1 MKIAAQLKL
10 VSAFTVL
17 VLICLAGW
25 LAFKTSGLSRDFAR
39 YRSAQDTVA
48 ELGDMRATMLTIS
61 RLDPLN
67 EHAQA
72 QLDAANAEVT
82 QNAQRI
88 AGALT
93 QDQAQALQG
102 SLKGHWSAFVQQY
115 QSAIKIASTSP
126 QDALNIPDQ
135 AWHNE
140 LEPLLA
146 TVETLRDAAA
156 KAGQDATATIDS
168 HVRQL
173 LAATLVPLALTGL
186 LIVAS
191 QLYFSRMLSRR
202 MRSMNHVSQQL
213 QTGDL
218 THRMPAGKDEI
229 GELGAALNH
238 FLDQLAGTL
247 REARQ
252 AARTTRSDATAV
264 TGLAQAIHGD
274 ASVQTTHLQ
283 DIVGSS
289 STLQEAALQ
298 MGTQAAQ
305 AGDIART
312 TQQAVDDAHQAGEA
326 SLRRLQTLGEEFA
339 ITDQA
344 MHALAGS
351 VQDII
356 RVAGA
361 IEKIA
366 QQTNLLALNAAIE
379 AARAGESGRGFA
391 VVADEV
397 RKLSLDTTLATQNI
411 RKILSDTDSR
421 TQATLAAMDAANERV
436 TQCRDD
442 GATVAAALER
452 ISQAAQQVSHMME
465 GIAAATE
472 EQGSAT
478 QAINQRLSGI
488 GTSASQ
494 SITRTQD
501 MLGQMRALVGV
512 ADGMEQQL
520 TGFRF

>member
-10 VSAFTVL
+10 VSVFTVL

-61 RLDPLN
+61 RLDPLS

-72 QLDAANAEVT
+72 QLDAANTEVM
-82 QNAQRI
+82 QNAQHVTS
-88 AGALT
+88 ALVH
-93 QDQAQALQG
+93 DQADALQG
-102 SLKGHWSAFVQQY
+102 GLKGHWSAFVQQY
-115 QSAIKIASTSP
+115 QSAIKIAATSP

-146 TVETLRDAAA
+146 TVETLRDRAS
-156 KAGQDATATIDS
+156 KAGQEATGTIDS

-173 LAATLVPLALTGL
+173 LAATLAPLILTGL

-191 QLYFSRMLSRR
+191 QLYFSRTLSQR
-202 MRSMNHVSQQL
+202 MRSMNSVSQQL

-229 GELGAALNH
+229 GELGTALNH

-247 REARQ
+247 REARS
-252 AARTTRSDATAV
+252 AAQSTRTDAAAV
-264 TGLAQAIHGD
+264 TQLAQAIHGD
-274 ASVQTTHLQ
+274 ASEQTHHLR
-283 DIVGSS
+283 DIVDSS
-289 STLQEAALQ
+289 STLREAALQ

-305 AGDIART
+305 AGEIAHA

-326 SLRRLQTLGEEFA
+326 SLLRLQTLGEEFA

-356 RVAGA
+356 RVASV

-397 RKLSLDTTLATQNI
+397 RKLSLDTTNATQNI
-411 RKILSDTDSR
+411 RTILSDTDSR
-421 TQATLAAMDAANERV
+421 TQATLTAMAAANERV
-436 TQCRDD
+436 AQCRDD
-442 GATVAAALER
+442 GAIVATALER
-452 ISQAAQQVSHMME
+452 ISQAAEQVSRMME
-465 GIAAATE
+465 GIASATE

-478 QAINQRLSGI
+478 EAINQRLSGI
-488 GTSASQ
+488 GASAGQ
-494 SITRTQD
+494 SITRTQN
-501 MLGQMRALVGV
+501 MLGQMRALAGV

>member
-1 MKIAAQLKL
+1 MKIAVQLKL

-25 LAFKTSGLSRDFAR
+25 LAFQTSGLARDFAR
-39 YRSAQDTVA
+39 YRNAQDTVA

-72 QLDAANAEVT
+72 QLDAATAEVN

-88 AGALT
+88 APALAH
-93 QDQAQALQG
+93 DQTEALRAG
-102 SLKGHWSAFVQQY
+102 LKGHWASFVQQY
-115 QSAIKIASTSP
+115 QSAIKIAATSP
-126 QDALNIPDQ
+126 QDALNMPDQ

-146 TVETLRDAAA
+146 TVETLRDGAA

-168 HVRQL
+168 HVHQL
-173 LAATLVPLALTGL
+173 LAAILAPLVVTGL
-186 LIVAS
+186 LIVIS
-191 QLYFSRMLSRR
+191 QLYFSRMLSQR
-202 MRSMNHVSQQL
+202 MRSMNNVSRQL

-229 GELGAALNH
+229 GELGVALNH
-238 FLDQLAGTL
+238 FLDQLAATL

-252 AARTTRSDATAV
+252 AAQSTRTDAAAV
-264 TGLAQAIHGD
+264 TQLAQAIHGD
-274 ASVQTTHLQ
+274 ATVQTTHLK
-283 DIVGSS
+283 DIVDSS
-289 STLQEAALQ
+289 STLREAAVQ
-298 MGTQAAQ
+298 MGAQAAH

-312 TQQAVDDAHQAGEA
+312 TQQAVDDAHGAGAA
-326 SLRRLQTLGEEFA
+326 SLVRLQTLGEEFA
-339 ITDQA
+339 NTDQA
-344 MHALAGS
+344 MHALASS

-356 RVAGA
+356 HMAGA

-379 AARAGESGRGFA
+379 AARAGETGRGFA

-397 RKLSLDTTLATQNI
+397 RKLSLDTTSATQNI

-421 TQATLAAMDAANERV
+421 TQATLAAMAAANERV

-442 GATVAAALER
+442 GATIAAALER
-452 ISQAAQQVSHMME
+452 ISRAAEQVSSMMD

-472 EQGSAT
+472 EQGGAT
-478 QAINQRLSGI
+478 EAINQRLSGI
-488 GTSASQ
+488 GASAGQ

-501 MLGQMRALVGV
+501 MLGQMRMLTGV